1 MKQVLADYVL
11 LSKCNFSE
19 PQFTSVDL
27 KHHYWLTCN
36 ILHMRKSSWNSYL
49 AITGIPKD
57 PQRILKIFFHIPES
71 SSISKILV
79 VPILHWSLGKKADV
93 KLHIKD
99 NFPVQHTIAGGH
111 HPLLWSHLQ
120 IWAAIRTQP
129 LLWPVNQM
137 LSSLPR
143 VMIRCPI
150 FCPRQKSAKSLL
162 KVCPRQ
168 KSAQKQTC
176 QLPSDIRHLLSPH
189 LLCYLAE
196 VKIEII
202 FLSCFNK
209 DKS

>member
-1 MKQVLADYVL
+1 
-11 LSKCNFSE
+11 
-19 PQFTSVDL
+19 
-27 KHHYWLTCN
+27 
-36 ILHMRKSSWNSYL
+36 MRKSSRNNYL
-49 AITGIPKD
+49 AITGIPED
-57 PQRILKIFFHIPES
+57 PQGILKIFFHIPED

-93 KLHIKD
+93 KLHIKE

-111 HPLLWSHLQ
+111 HPLLWSNMQ
-120 IWAAIRTQP
+120 ILGAIRTQP

-176 QLPSDIRHLLSPH
+176 QLPSDIRHFLSPH

-196 VKIEII
+196 DHIPII
-202 FLSCFNK
+202 LFQ
-209 DKS
+209 